1 MELRLPLE
9 MSPGRETLQSS
20 HACSAPTSSQ
30 YKPKSTALSPLHI
43 LLAPGYFLLSLE
55 GRPFQVWVLSPVSAP
70 LQLLGPFQAPAHRTC
85 LILMRLISYWYHV
98 GYCVC
103 QTQPLLLDKS
113 APLTEPYCLGTDT
126 NQLRNSHLT

>member
-1 MELRLPLE
+1 MLVQHLLPL
-9 MSPGRETLQSS
+9 SIN
-20 HACSAPTSSQ
+20 
-30 YKPKSTALSPLHI
+30 PKSTALSPSHI
-43 LLAPGYFLLSLE
+43 LLAPGYFLLSFRRQALS
-55 GRPFQVWVLSPVSAP
+55 GLGLVLSVTP
-70 LQLLGPFQAPAHRTC
+70 LQLLGWFQALAHRTC